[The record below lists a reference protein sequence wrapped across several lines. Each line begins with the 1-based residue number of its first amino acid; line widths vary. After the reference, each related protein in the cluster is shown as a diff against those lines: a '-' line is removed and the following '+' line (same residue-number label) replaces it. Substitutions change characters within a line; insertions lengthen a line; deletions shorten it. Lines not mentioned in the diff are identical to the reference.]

1 MGRGVEERSAQR
13 VPRDDRAERMGGKR
27 CCHGKLKGDC
37 VECDPC
43 PHGKVKINCTVC
55 KPCPHGK
62 VKRNCAACNP
72 CPHGK
77 QKGDCAACNTCPHGK
92 VKRDCTACSGCR
104 HGKLKRNCVACKI
117 TRVGQPSSK
126 RVKREP
132 ESSPE
137 IKLELEIK
145 QEPQPFTICGYFGF
159 DDGQ

>member
-1 MGRGVEERSAQR
+1 MV
-13 VPRDDRAERMGGKR
+13 
-27 CCHGKLKGDC
+27 
-37 VECDPC
+37 
-43 PHGKVKINCTVC
+43 
-55 KPCPHGK
+55 
-62 VKRNCAACNP
+62 
-72 CPHGK
+72 
-77 QKGDCAACNTCPHGK
+77 
-92 VKRDCTACSGCR
+92 CTACP